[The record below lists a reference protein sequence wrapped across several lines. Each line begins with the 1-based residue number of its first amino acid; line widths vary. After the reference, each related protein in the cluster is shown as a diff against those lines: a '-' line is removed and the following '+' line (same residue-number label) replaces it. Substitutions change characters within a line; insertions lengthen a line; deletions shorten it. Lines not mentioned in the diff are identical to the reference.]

1 MKLICAACG
10 GYVHF
15 EVDVE
20 MHQPVRAAQGGI
32 CLEPRDADGY
42 TDQAASVRMGVEDMV
57 SYCMHND
64 IETLEINVNEG
75 GAQNRYITC
84 ARCGSSSVTIPFC
97 PWNPPMA
104 YETLEDEVT
113 ANRQEFAWLRKER
126 RKHETEMSRLRR

>member
-20 MHQPVRAAQGGI
+20 MQQPVRALLDGI
-32 CLEPRDADGY
+32 QMEGRDADGH
-42 TDQAASVRMGVEDMV
+42 DHQSASIRIGVEDLV
-57 SYCMHND
+57 SYCVHND
-64 IETLEINVNEG
+64 METLEISANGG
-75 GAQNRYITC
+75 GAQNRYISC

-97 PWNPPMA
+97 HWNPPKA
-104 YETLEDEVT
+104 YDTLEEEIT

-126 RKHETEMSRLRR
+126 EKHETDMPGLRR